1 VAAYDHSGGYNIVKS
16 LHNIASSPEGDVGIA
31 VERVFEL
38 ALLLGDAMGRGLA
51 ERGLTVAR
59 AELLWRLR
67 RRGPA
72 TQRELSEDL
81 RCTPRN
87 VTGLVDALEGGG
99 LVERRPHPTDRRAT
113 LVTLTDAGS
122 KVAATMDDS
131 YRATARELFYDF
143 DEDDLRAFVVGL
155 DRVLG
160 RIRGA
165 SRSGSTR

>member
-1 VAAYDHSGGYNIVKS
+1 VAAYDHSGGYNIVKV
-16 LHNIASSPEGDVGIA
+16 LHNRAGSATGELGIA

-38 ALLLGDAMGRGLA
+38 ALFLGDAMGRGLA

-59 AELLWRLR
+59 AELLWRLK

-87 VTGLVDALEGGG
+87 VTGLVDALEVGG

-122 KVAATMDDS
+122 KVAATLDDG
-131 YRATARELFYDF
+131 YQATARELFDDF
-143 DEDDLRAFVVGL
+143 DEDELRAFVVGM
-155 DRVLG
+155 DRVLE

-165 SRSGSTR
+165 SRSDSAQ

>member
-1 VAAYDHSGGYNIVKS
+1 VKS
-16 LHNIASSPEGDVGIA
+16 LHNRAGSETLGAAVGQL
-31 VERVFEL
+31 FEL
-38 ALLLGDAMGRGLA
+38 AVMLGDAMERGLA
-51 ERGLTVAR
+51 ERGLTLAR

-67 RRGPA
+67 QRGPA

-87 VTGLVDALEGGG
+87 VTGLVDALEAAG
-99 LVERRPHPTDRRAT
+99 LVARRPHPTDRRAT

-122 KVAATMDDS
+122 QMAATMDAG
-131 YRATARELFYDF
+131 YRATGRELFDNF
-143 DEDDLRAFVVGL
+143 SEDELAAFVSSM

-165 SRSGSTR
+165 SATDGAR

>member
-1 VAAYDHSGGYNIVKS
+1 MKA
-16 LHNIASSPEGDVGIA
+16 LHNRVSPATGALGIA

-38 ALLLGDAMGRGLA
+38 ALVLGDAMGRGLA

-72 TQRELSEDL
+72 TQRALSEDL

-87 VTGLVDALEGGG
+87 VTGLVDALEVAG

-122 KVAATMDDS
+122 KVAATMDAG
-131 YRATARELFYDF
+131 YQATARDLFDDF
-143 DEDDLRAFVVGL
+143 DEDELHSFIAGI
-155 DRVLG
+155 DRVLD

-165 SRSGSTR
+165 ELRQD